1 MIFTL
6 FGILITSIAVSPTFG
21 ENESIVVSTDK
32 SSYSEND
39 VISIYGEIKYIA
51 LGDQISLIVQAPNG
65 NIVQLDQMTVES
77 DKKFNTEI
85 NPNGP
90 YWKTPGM
97 YKITI
102 TQNENNQAT
111 AYFEFTGITSPSVN
125 EEAVA
130 EESEAVAEESEAV
143 AEESEAVAE
152 EGTVEEA
159 VAEESEAVAEEGTV
173 EEAVA
178 EESEVTIIDSIITAT
193 SITIQDSTDLIS
205 YEITNGKV
213 INSIPDL
220 DAVSLLLYIESTDDG
235 SITLTIPRSVLDATI
250 NSEDDQFFVLVD
262 GEEVDFEEIATST
275 ERTLTIN
282 FMAGTEEIEIIGTFV
297 IPEFGTIAAMIL
309 AVAIISIVA
318 ISAKSRPGMLSR
330 Y

>member
-77 DKKFNTEI
+77 DKKFNAEI

-130 EESEAVAEESEAV
+130 EESEAVAEES
-143 AEESEAVAE
+143 
-152 EGTVEEA
+152 EA

-318 ISAKSRPGMLSR
+318 ISSKSRPGMLSR

>member
-32 SSYSEND
+32 SAYSEND

-65 NIVQLDQMTVES
+65 NIVQLDQMTVKS
-77 DKKFNTEI
+77 DKKFSAEI

-130 EESEAVAEESEAV
+130 EESEAVAEEGTVE
-143 AEESEAVAE
+143 EAVAE

-159 VAEESEAVAEEGTV
+159 VAEESEIA
-173 EEAVA
+173 
-178 EESEVTIIDSIITAT
+178 IIDSIITAT

-282 FMAGTEEIEIIGTFV
+282 FLAGTEEIEIIGTFV

>member
-77 DKKFNTEI
+77 DKKFNAEI

-130 EESEAVAEESEAV
+130 EESEAVAEES
-143 AEESEAVAE
+143 
-152 EGTVEEA
+152 EA

-318 ISAKSRPGMLSR
+318 ISAKSRLSILSR